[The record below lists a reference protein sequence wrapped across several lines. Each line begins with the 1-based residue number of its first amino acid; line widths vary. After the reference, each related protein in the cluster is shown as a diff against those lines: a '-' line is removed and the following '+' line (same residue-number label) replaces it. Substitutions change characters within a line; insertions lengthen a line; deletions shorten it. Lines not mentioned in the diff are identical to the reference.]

1 MSDAAAPADL
11 IVEASEENF
20 FARLQTAWSLDL
32 RSLALFRVALAFMV
46 LVDLVA
52 RSTELRAF
60 YTDFGILPR
69 SAWHALRPA
78 GFWSAH
84 VLFGSTWMQVVLFLM
99 AAIFAG
105 MMLVGWHTRMATVVS
120 WLMLVSLQNRMP
132 AIESHDD
139 ILLGLLVFYAM
150 FLPLGSRWSIDG
162 ARQGFVHEGTDNE
175 FSVFTPASF
184 ALMLQIAFVFAFGYL
199 WKSSPEWKSGRALFY
214 ALNMEPWA
222 TTSGRGMLHFPGA
235 LTFITRYILLVDLF
249 TPLLIFVPW
258 KYGRVRTYT
267 IIVAIMLQVLLAMML
282 RLGLFP
288 FMVMTALLALLPAWY
303 WETQERS
310 AHFSDHLE
318 WELTERFS
326 RREGGLKL
334 PSFLGYVA
342 SAISILAMLLVLVW
356 NVAEL
361 RGSQPNARLQRVA
374 HLLRLDQEWDLL
386 T

>member
-1 MSDAAAPADL
+1 MQ
-11 IVEASEENF
+11 NF
-20 FARLQTAWSLDL
+20 KKETFPPS
-32 RSLALFRVALAFMV
+32 
-46 LVDLVA
+46 
-52 RSTELRAF
+52 
-60 YTDFGILPR
+60 
-69 SAWHALRPA
+69 
-78 GFWSAH
+78 
-84 VLFGSTWMQVVLFLM
+84 
-99 AAIFAG
+99 
-105 MMLVGWHTRMATVVS
+105 
-120 WLMLVSLQNRMP
+120 
-132 AIESHDD
+132 
-139 ILLGLLVFYAM
+139 
-150 FLPLGSRWSIDG
+150 
-162 ARQGFVHEGTDNE
+162 
-175 FSVFTPASF
+175 
-184 ALMLQIAFVFAFGYL
+184 L

-334 PSFLGYVA
+334 PSSLGYVA
-342 SAISILAMLLVLVW
+342 SATSILTLLLVLVW

-374 HLLRLDQEWDLL
+374 HLVRLDQKWDLL
-386 T
+386 APRPYQDDGWYVAPVEMKDGNLVDVFRQGAPVRWNKPPEAEVFRQAQSHHFLIFLSGLRTQTLAAYRPLYAQFLCRDWNETHGNTPANTVEVDFMRRLVLFDHGTYTMARKYPLAKESCR